1 MTLHND
7 FLKEKNKQVNKPIF
21 LYTIYNYDGASNDL
35 NLAESKESIEFDGI
49 TYNAFPITHDNVSD
63 NAQGQTPEIKVRVA
77 NVSRLI
83 EYYLNI
89 YDLRDKKV
97 LIRLVWA
104 DKLDNPDIKFDVVYY
119 INNYTANEKAVEF
132 TLLPK
137 VDALGIVLP
146 KRTYSRN
153 YCQWRFKSDEC
164 GYSGE
169 FTECN
174 KTKQKCKELNNY
186 VRFGGFPAIPSKKLY
201 V

>member
-1 MTLHND
+1 MTLHSD
-7 FLKEKNKQVNKPIF
+7 FLKEKNKQTNKPIF
-21 LYTIYNYDGASNDL
+21 LYTIYNYDGADNNL
-35 NLAESKESIEFDGI
+35 TLAESKENIEFDSV
-49 TYNAFPITHDNVSD
+49 TYTAFPIMHDNISD
-63 NAQGQTPEIKVRVA
+63 NSQGQTPEIKVKVA

-97 LIRLVWA
+97 LIRLVWS
-104 DKLDNPDIKFDVVYY
+104 DKLDNPDVKYDAIYY
-119 INNYTANEKAVEF
+119 INSYTANEKVVEF

-146 KRTYSRN
+146 RRTYSRN
-153 YCQWRFKSDEC
+153 YCQWRFKSTEC

-169 FTECN
+169 ATECN
-174 KTKQKCKELNNY
+174 KTKQQCKILDNY
-186 VRFGGFPAIPSKKLY
+186 VRFGGFPAIPNKKLY